1 MRRRRFVA
9 KNKVPQGFT
18 LVELLVVIAIIAIL
32 SALLL
37 PAVKRAREAAKQAR
51 CLSNLRQLGFAWQ
64 MYLQDF
70 ETFPPNTTILGSVFG
85 GKTGSDGQWGGN
97 LPADQRIL
105 NPYVQR
111 GLASDSP
118 VEVFH
123 CPSDDGFNDGET
135 GSAYDRFGSSYI
147 YNDGELSAASLVSI
161 ICDTTKVIVAGD
173 AGWFM
178 QMIAPYAA
186 RFWHTDS
193 ERDPRFNMLF
203 LDWHVGFVRMTAI
216 SDDEEHSTRGPDE

>member
-1 MRRRRFVA
+1 MGRIRFLR
-9 KNKVPQGFT
+9 KNKAQQGFT

-37 PAVKRAREAAKQAR
+37 PAVNRAREAAKQAR
-51 CLSNLRQLGFAWQ
+51 CLSNLRQIGFGWQ

-70 ETFPPNTTILGSVFG
+70 GAFPPNTEILGSIFG

-105 NPYVQR
+105 NPYVQG
-111 GLASDSP
+111 GLAADSP
-118 VEVFH
+118 MEVFR
-123 CPSDDGFNDGET
+123 CPSDDGFNDGEA
-135 GSAYDRFGSSYI
+135 GSAFDRFGSSYI
-147 YNDGELSAASLVSI
+147 YNDGGLSDSSALNVNRNPER
-161 ICDTTKVIVAGD
+161 VIVAGD

-193 ERDPRFNMLF
+193 ENDPRFNMLF
-203 LDWHVGFVRMTAI
+203 LDWHVGFVTVRASS
-216 SDDEEHSTRGPDE
+216 SDEGNETGGPDG

>member
-1 MRRRRFVA
+1 MA
-9 KNKVPQGFT
+9 KKRGTHGFT

-37 PAVKRAREAAKQAR
+37 PAVKRAREAAKQSR
-51 CLSNLRQLGFAWQ
+51 CLSNLRQIGFAWQ

-70 ETFPPNTTILGSVFG
+70 AAFPPNTTILGSVFG
-85 GKTGSDGQWGGN
+85 GKTGSDGQSGGN
-97 LPADQRIL
+97 LPADKRIL
-105 NPYVQR
+105 NPYVQ
-111 GLASDSP
+111 ADVAHDSP
-118 VEVFH
+118 MEVFH
-123 CPSDDGFNDGET
+123 CPSDDGFNDGQA

-147 YNDGELSAASLVSI
+147 YNDGGLSSSCAVKI
-161 ICDTTKVIVAGD
+161 NRNPERVIVAGD

-193 ERDPRFNMLF
+193 ENDPRFNMLF
-203 LDWHVGFVRMTAI
+203 LDWHVGFVTIKAI
-216 SDDEEHSTRGPDE
+216 SAGEEHNTGEPDE